1 MAHVL
6 QHVSRQDHVEGPLR
20 LRRDPEVQIGLDEA
34 VDPLLHTLVG
44 DEVDTGDVVARF
56 AQALGQHA
64 VRAPE
69 VEDAPRRPVAQPA
82 EDDVVR
88 AARAL
93 LELVGLAVER
103 ELAAAEAHLVGAVAE
118 DVTGDVPCVAETVDV
133 ADLVA
138 VVGGDRDL
146 DDALPGLDQLHDDL
160 RVEVEVVVVAVE
172 GQVPQGGHRV
182 GPVARVPLR
191 ERRAGGHVLDPGE
204 DLVADVLVERHAA
217 TAGGPLVE
225 HAGAEHRVGLAA
237 FERGHH
243 RRQGLGGVLTVGVE
257 HHHDVEVLVDRP
269 VVAGLLVA
277 AVAQVAGV
285 ADDLEGQVGGQ
296 LLVAEGHQVGA
307 VLAGVVADEHLRD
320 AAAEGLGDAVE
331 DRRQRGCCVVR
342 DDEDADALRRH
353 GGSRAA
359 GHGRHEG
366 TCHPHTIEK

>member
-1 MAHVL
+1 MRSGWRTCSSTSAARTT
-6 QHVSRQDHVEGPLR
+6 SKGPSD
-20 LRRDPEVQIGLDEA
+20 LRRDAEVEVGLDEA
-34 VDPLLHTLVG
+34 VDPLLHALVG
-44 DEVDTGDVVARF
+44 DEVHAGDVVARF
-56 AQALGQHA
+56 AQPLGQHA
-64 VRAPE
+64 VRAAE

-118 DVTGDVPCVAETVDV
+118 DVTGDVPGVAETVHV

-146 DDALPGLDQLHDDL
+146 DDALPGLEQLHDDL

-172 GQVPQGGHRV
+172 GEVPQGGDRV

-191 ERRAGGHVLDPGE
+191 ERRAGGDVLDPGE

-217 TAGGPLVE
+217 PAGGPLVE
-225 HAGAEHRVGLAA
+225 HAGAEHRVGLAP

-243 RRQGLGGVLTVGVE
+243 VRQRLGCVLPVGVE
-257 HHHDVEVLVDRP
+257 HHHDVEVVVDRP

-285 ADDLEGQVGGQ
+285 ADDLEGQVG
-296 LLVAEGHQVGA
+296 ASA
-307 VLAGVVADEHLRD
+307 AGSR
-320 AAAEGLGDAVE
+320 GPPG
-331 DRRQRGCCVVR
+331 GCCPGW
-342 DDEDADALRRH
+342 RRRRR
-353 GGSRAA
+353 G
-359 GHGRHEG
+359 
-366 TCHPHTIEK
+366 PW